1 MWNMTAATKENIR
14 AVEAS
19 IKANTATVERKL
31 AESGVKPDIAVVFS
45 AAKNYA
51 TIEKLAKE

>member
-1 MWNMTAATKENIR
+1 MTAATKENIR